1 MALVVFIRQQRAHC
15 TTLTANFTPKNT
27 HITQCLWDGEIEMTD
42 ALLGDT
48 EATQGAP
55 SEVFFSIVVP
65 VYKTEE
71 YLAETLD
78 SILGQDADLLRQT
91 EVIIVNDGSPD
102 NSEVVCLEYANKYPN
117 LIRYILQ
124 ENQGVSVARNRGIEE
139 ARGTLVGFIDSDD
152 VYEPNFLREIYN
164 FWLEHE
170 NEVDVMAA
178 PLQFF
183 DSATGSHPLNFK
195 YDEGTRVL
203 DITDEY
209 TGILLHI
216 TGAFI
221 YRQTLIETGLRFA
234 EGRKYAEDKLFLTE
248 LVMVKKKY
256 GLVTETNLLYRKR
269 SNKSSAIQRS
279 VLDPDWYIDTL
290 LSVDSYLMQKFAVD
304 GVVPPY
310 VQYVVAYDLQ
320 WRVKQEE
327 QHLFTLEEQKEYID
341 LFVDLL
347 KNIDNQ
353 VIMDLRNVFSEHKT
367 YLLKMKHGED
377 PLENSQYSK
386 GGFEYQGIRIAKYY
400 NGGRISTINLAKYN
414 DGKLTLE
421 GYFFGLRFKGIKYG
435 YFVNSEF
442 IEVTLYDIPRAQIR
456 FLGET
461 VFDRNVY
468 KVELNVRPGDRIR
481 PAVLR
486 PNGSFIKGV
495 FLLKDMS
502 RIPEGTSSYVK
513 TGDIILQNVRNT
525 YLAVK
530 ENTFKERQRRELS
543 FIRHTI
549 FNETRRP
556 STMTGLGAV
565 WLRTVARIRRALQGN
580 RRIWLISDRPN
591 SAGDNGEAFFQYLLN
606 NQPENVVPY
615 FVLSKKSKDYQRL
628 SSIGKVVEPGS
639 RKFKGLF
646 LRADKIISSQA
657 NDYVINAFSTDQ
669 NIFRDLYRFDFV
681 FLQHGVTLHDISSW
695 LHSFS
700 KDIRLFVTSA
710 FREQESI
717 IHGKY
722 GYDEKTVVLTGFPR
736 HDKLI
741 DRKSKKIIVA
751 PTWRHGLVGEVDPKT
766 LTVPY
771 NEEFM
776 NSEFFQFYQ
785 SLIADPRLNR
795 ALKQYGY
802 TAEFLIHPG
811 FSRQIEDFEGTENFT
826 ISTPP
831 HNYNKAFAEA
841 ALMVTD
847 YSSVAF
853 DFAYLRKP
861 VIYAQFDKES
871 FYQWHLWGKGYFSF
885 ERDGFGPVVQTLDSL
900 VDSLIESIAEDC
912 ALETKYAQR
921 VDEFFGH
928 QDKNSSQRL
937 LAEILK
943 LDDSK

>member
-1 MALVVFIRQQRAHC
+1 
-15 TTLTANFTPKNT
+15 
-27 HITQCLWDGEIEMTD
+27 MTD

-55 SEVFFSIVVP
+55 SGVFFSIVMP

-164 FWLEHE
+164 FWLQHE

-183 DSATGSHPLNFK
+183 DSATGNHPLNFK
-195 YDEGTRVL
+195 YEEGTRVL
-203 DITDEY
+203 DVTEEY
-209 TGILLHI
+209 TAILLHV
-216 TGAFI
+216 TGAFMV
-221 YRQTLIETGLRFA
+221 RQTLIDTGLRFA
-234 EGRKYAEDKLFLTE
+234 AGRKYAEDKLFLTD
-248 LVMVKKKY
+248 LIMRKRKY
-256 GLVTETNLLYRKR
+256 GVVTETNLLYRKR
-269 SNKSSAIQRS
+269 GNKSSAIQRS
-279 VLDPDWYIDTL
+279 ILDPDWYFDTL
-290 LSVDSYLMQKFAVD
+290 LNVDSHLMQTLAVD
-304 GVVPPY
+304 GVVPRY

-327 QHLFTLEEQKEYID
+327 QHLFTPEEQKEYIN

-347 KNIDNQ
+347 KNIDDQ

-377 PLENSQYSK
+377 PLQNSLYSK
-386 GGFEYQGIRIAKYY
+386 GGFEYRGIRIARYY
-400 NGGRISTINLAKYN
+400 NGSRISTINLAKYN

-435 YFVNSEF
+435 YFVNSKF
-442 IEVTLYDIPRAQIR
+442 VEVTLHDVPRAQIR
-456 FLGET
+456 FLGDT

-468 KVELNVRPGDRIR
+468 KVELEVGPGDRIR

-495 FLLKDMS
+495 FLLKDTS
-502 RIPEGTSSYVK
+502 RIPEGTSSYVE

-549 FNETRRP
+549 FSETRKP
-556 STMTGLGAV
+556 STMTRLGAV
-565 WLRTVARIRRALQGN
+565 WLRTNARIARKLQGS
-580 RRIWLISDRPN
+580 RKIWLISDRPD
-591 SAGDNGEAFFQYLLN
+591 SAGDNGEAFFHYLRN

-615 FVLSKKSKDYQRL
+615 FVLSKKSKDFQRL
-628 SSIGKVVEPGS
+628 AAVGKVVEPGS
-639 RKFKGLF
+639 RKFKRLF
-646 LRADKIISSQA
+646 LRADKVISSQG
-657 NDYVINAFSTDQ
+657 NDYVINAFSSDQ
-669 NIFRDLYRFDFV
+669 NIFRDLYRFDFI
-681 FLQHGVTLHDISSW
+681 FLQHGVILHNMAGW
-695 LHSFS
+695 LHSFA

-710 FREQESI
+710 TREQESI
-717 IHGKY
+717 VNGKY
-722 GYDEKTVVLTGFPR
+722 GYDEKTVVLTGLPR
-736 HDKLI
+736 HDNLV
-741 DRKSKKIIVA
+741 DRKTKKIIVA

-785 SLIADPRLNR
+785 SLIADPRLNH

-826 ISTPP
+826 ISIPP

-937 LAEILK
+937 LTEILK
-943 LDDSK
+943 LDESK